1 MKKYLQYIKKILPV
15 VMIMSTLAAAIALAA
30 PYKAKVITPKAEGSK
45 VEKNSE
51 MIIDYSNASSGY
63 VMVKYLSDTDKKLKT
78 QVQSPKGV
86 TYTYNLKVKEW
97 AALPFSE
104 GNGAYKVTV
113 YKNISGT
120 SYATVGSATVNVE
133 LSDSMLPFLTASQYV
148 NYTTATKCVKQ
159 AEKICKKKK
168 DELEK
173 VKAVYD
179 WTLKKFQYSTLK
191 AKTVESGYL
200 PELDKVYDSK
210 KAICFDYAAT
220 MTAMLRSQGIPTKLV
235 IGYSGSAYHAWI
247 DVYTEKSGWITG
259 VIYFDGKKWSLMDPT
274 YADTAKSD
282 EKVKEYV
289 GNAGNYR
296 VKYVY

>member
-1 MKKYLQYIKKILPV
+1 MNIKKIVPV
-15 VMIMSTLAAAIALAA
+15 ALIIGVMVAAFAIAA
-30 PYKAKVITPKAEGSK
+30 PYKAKVITPKASGKKIEQ
-45 VEKNSE
+45 NAD

-63 VMVKYLSDTDKKLKT
+63 VMAQYVSDTDKKLKA
-78 QVQSPKGV
+78 QVQAPTGV
-86 TYTYNLKVKEW
+86 TYTYNLTAKEW
-97 AALPFSE
+97 AAFPFSE
-104 GNGAYKVTV
+104 GDGSYKVTV

-120 SYATVGSATVNVE
+120 SYATVGSATVSVT
-133 LSDSMLPFLTASQYV
+133 LDDPMLPFLTASQYV
-148 NYTTATKCVKQ
+148 NYTSDTKCVKQ
-159 AEKICKKKK
+159 AKKVCKGKK

-179 WTLKKFQYSTLK
+179 WTLKRFSYSTVK

-200 PELDKVYDSK
+200 PDLDKVYESK

-220 MTAMLRSQGIPTKLV
+220 MTAMLRSQGIPTRLV
-235 IGYSGSAYHAWI
+235 VGYSGSAYHAWI

-289 GNAGNYR
+289 GDSSNYQ

>member
-1 MKKYLQYIKKILPV
+1 MNIKKLVPAALIISV
-15 VMIMSTLAAAIALAA
+15 VVAAFAIAA
-30 PYKAKVITPKAEGSK
+30 PYKAKVITPKASGKKIEQ
-45 VEKNSE
+45 NAD

-63 VMVKYLSDTDKKLKT
+63 VMAQYVSDTDKKLKA
-78 QVQSPKGV
+78 QVQAPTGV
-86 TYTYNLKVKEW
+86 TYTYNLTPKEW
-97 AALPFSE
+97 AAFPFSE
-104 GNGAYKVTV
+104 GDGSYKVTV
-113 YKNISGT
+113 YKNIAGT
-120 SYATVGSATVNVE
+120 SYATVGSATVSVA
-133 LSDSMLPFLTASQYV
+133 LDDPMLPFLTASQYV
-148 NYTTATKCVKQ
+148 NYTSDTKCVKQ
-159 AEKICKKKK
+159 AKKVCKGKK

-179 WTLKKFQYSTLK
+179 WTLKRFSYSTIK

-200 PELDKVYDSK
+200 PDLDKVYESK

-220 MTAMLRSQGIPTKLV
+220 MTAMLRSQGIPTRLV
-235 IGYSGSAYHAWI
+235 VGYSGSAYHAWI
-247 DVYTEKSGWITG
+247 DVYTEKAGWITG

-289 GNAGNYR
+289 GDSSNYQ

>member
-1 MKKYLQYIKKILPV
+1 MKKYRNKLLLIV
-15 VMIMSTLAAAIALAA
+15 VAVGIIMAAVAVAA
-30 PYKAKVITPKAEGSK
+30 SYKAKVITPQASGKK
-45 VEKNSE
+45 VEQNAE

-63 VMVKYLSDTDKKLKT
+63 VMVKYLTNTDKKLKA
-78 QVQSPKGV
+78 QVHTPNGV
-86 TYTYNLKVKEW
+86 TYTYTLKAEQW
-97 AALPFSE
+97 AAFPFSE
-104 GNGAYKVTV
+104 GNGNYKVTV

-120 SYATVGSATVNVE
+120 SYATVGSATVSVS
-133 LSDSMLPFLTASQYV
+133 LTDSMLPFLTSNQYV
-148 NYTTATKCVKQ
+148 DYTESTKCVKQ
-159 AEKICKKKK
+159 ANKICKKKK

-179 WTLKKFQYSTLK
+179 WTLKRFTYSTLK

-200 PELDKVYDSK
+200 PDLDKVYDSK

-235 IGYSGSAYHAWI
+235 IGYSGSVYHAWI

-289 GNAGNYR
+289 GDSSNYQ